1 MASFIGSYRHA
12 IDHKGRVSVPSRY
25 RRALSGHADSTFV
38 ITRGLERC
46 VALYPL
52 DEWQRVEERLRA
64 RTFNDPVNRH
74 FQRQMLLDA
83 VYGEL
88 DAQGRVAIPPRLL
101 AHAAL
106 SKEAAVNGVLD
117 HIEIW
122 DPTVLEEYLKSSN
135 RSYEDMAGELLL

>member
-12 IDHKGRVSVPSRY
+12 IDHKGRVSIPSRF
-25 RRALSGHADSTFV
+25 RRALSGKADSTFV
-38 ITRGLERC
+38 ILRGLERC

-52 DEWQRVEERLRA
+52 DEWQRMEERLRG
-64 RTFNDPVNRH
+64 RTFNDPLNRH

-83 VYGEL
+83 TPGEL

-101 AHAAL
+101 EHASLA
-106 SKEAAVNGVLD
+106 KEAAVNGVLD

-122 DPTVLEEYLKSSN
+122 DPAVLEEYLKSSN